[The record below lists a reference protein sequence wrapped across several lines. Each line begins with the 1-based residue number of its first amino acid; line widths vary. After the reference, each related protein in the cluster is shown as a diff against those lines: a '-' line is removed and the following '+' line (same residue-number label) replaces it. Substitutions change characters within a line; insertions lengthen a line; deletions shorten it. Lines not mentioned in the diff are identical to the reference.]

1 MPGRDSRLSQTIQI
15 PVRNCG
21 WARRNAGSIAKT
33 AKSGT
38 HIDIRHREENKQ
50 VNGQWMATVVVTS
63 WRSDA
68 IAYAIQ
74 KLQAGD
80 PEKTKRPTRPAVRRT
95 EPRVVSFSAL
105 SVESDE
111 EEEEPQQSDAEKLAA
126 AEKAAGLVP
135 KKETKASQQDSALE
149 KGWETVALKTTKT
162 TKTKK
167 KTKKGKNSYTIVGGG
182 GIAAAKEN
190 DESRMKGIL
199 DLYRAN
205 KEKYDAMADA
215 RLKDGSWRPKNKGQ
229 KPEGL
234 YSCFYEWAD
243 KGGVRYGQLKYF
255 SRNYKG
261 STSSHEKK
269 TVQAAETK
277 FDMVSGS
284 FPTLGNKPVP
294 KTSVVLWGVTP
305 MKKQESVEKKPVL
318 DSWEDDDTNG
328 MVFLGVSATSTPQP
342 PSAPEVPSFSPLK
355 RTMSCMPLNTTGQF
369 HDESAFVDD
378 EEDWETQW
386 DNGMVGQTA

>member
-1 MPGRDSRLSQTIQI
+1 MPGRDSRLSQTTQI
-15 PVRNCG
+15 PVRDCG
-21 WARRNAGSIAKT
+21 WARRNAVSIAKT
-33 AKSGT
+33 AKCGT
-38 HIDIRHREENKQ
+38 HIDIRHRDENKK

-80 PEKTKRPTRPAVRRT
+80 PEKTKRPNRPAVRRT

-105 SVESDE
+105 SVESDDE
-111 EEEEPQQSDAEKLAA
+111 EDEPQQSDAEKLAA
-126 AEKAAGLVP
+126 AEKAAGLFP
-135 KKETKASQQDSALE
+135 KKENKVSQQDSALE
-149 KGWETVALKTTKT
+149 KGWQTVASKTKAKA
-162 TKTKK
+162 KTKK
-167 KTKKGKNSYTIVGGG
+167 DKGKSSYTIVGGG
-182 GIAAAKEN
+182 GIAAAKHN
-190 DESRMKGIL
+190 DVVRMKKIV
-199 DLYRAN
+199 DLYRDN

-243 KGGVRYGQLKYF
+243 KGGVRYGQLKHF

-261 STSSHEKK
+261 STATHKKK
-269 TVQAAETK
+269 TVEAAETK

-284 FPTLGNKPVP
+284 FPTLGNKPAP
-294 KTSVVLWGVTP
+294 KTSVVSWGVTP
-305 MKKQESVEKKPVL
+305 MKKQESVEKKQVL
-318 DSWEDDDTNG
+318 DSWEDDDTSG
-328 MVFLGVSATSTPQP
+328 MVFLGVNATSVPEA
-342 PSAPEVPSFSPLK
+342 PSSSTKALSPLK
-355 RTMSCMPLNTTGQF
+355 RTMSCMPLNTAGQF